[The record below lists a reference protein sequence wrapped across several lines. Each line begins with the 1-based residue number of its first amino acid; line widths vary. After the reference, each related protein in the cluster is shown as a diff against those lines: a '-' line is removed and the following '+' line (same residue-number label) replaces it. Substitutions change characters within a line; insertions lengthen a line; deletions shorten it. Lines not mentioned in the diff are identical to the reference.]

1 MTSHL
6 RKLALTAYKI
16 PDISYIYKS
25 AYFSVMKLNIEYL
38 PNNRSDDEGLNI
50 LRQISDSLQSAETE
64 FVCRISDATFAIA
77 ATHDNYT
84 RLRPVLKEMNWVRT
98 ESYNPLL
105 SATEGIRMFCGL
117 TSWTELDCW
126 ICNTD
131 RAEWFKQAIEN
142 ELQSGCY
149 RAVVPLP
156 VRFKHLF
163 QVDCYDCYALDDY
176 TATHGIQNAT
186 DYDEFIFRFK
196 DGKPLA
202 GPWEPV
208 RLVEQALRREQDLA
222 DKLTDAILTVIP
234 ASTFWENQRRF
245 QTFCRL
251 LCETTGMENGFDAIE
266 ITRSRASMRGI
277 RYKSKIEN
285 LRIHYNRFRRR
296 SVLLFDDV
304 CNTGTGFNQLADAL
318 VRYGDASSVTG
329 IFLGRNT

>member
-1 MTSHL
+1 
-6 RKLALTAYKI
+6 
-16 PDISYIYKS
+16 
-25 AYFSVMKLNIEYL
+25 MKLSIEYL

-64 FVCRISDATFAIA
+64 FVCRISDAAFAIA
-77 ATHDNYT
+77 ATYDNYA
-84 RLRPVLKEMNWVRT
+84 RLRPVLKTMNWAQT
-98 ESYNPLL
+98 EYYDSLL

-126 ICNTD
+126 ICDTG
-131 RAEWFKQAIEN
+131 RAEWFKQAMEN
-142 ELQSGCY
+142 ELQSDCY

-156 VRFKHLF
+156 VRFKHRF

-186 DYDEFIFRFK
+186 GYDEFIYRFK
-196 DGKPLA
+196 EGKPLA